1 VVSIIRV
8 FCLFLNNSEID
19 AHSLGNGVLMHFL
32 SHVLHLLNLVSD
44 LFVEV
49 SQSFLSLVLD
59 LLRGLHPGVEGLE
72 NLEE

>member
-19 AHSLGNGVLMHFL
+19 AQSLGNGVLMHFL

-44 LFVEV
+44 LLVEV